1 MKNTYTI
8 AVFDC
13 CRGRTKKNERDR
25 GIDSEESKEPETG
38 NLKIIF
44 GCGPG
49 EAVATDSRL
58 SLNIEEEVRRHVEAH
73 GGVFKTLDNKRLKCM
88 DKKICTR
95 DDVC

>member
-8 AVFDC
+8 AVFDS
-13 CRGRTKKNERDR
+13 CRVKKKKDELSR

-49 EAVATDSRL
+49 DVVATDSRL
-58 SLNIEEEVRRHVEAH
+58 SLNIEEEVKRHVKAH
-73 GGVFKTLDNKRLKCM
+73 GGVFKTLDH
-88 DKKICTR
+88 
-95 DDVC
+95 

>member
-13 CRGRTKKNERDR
+13 CRVKTKKDEHSR
-25 GIDSEESKEPETG
+25 GDYSEESKEPETG

-49 EAVATDSRL
+49 ERVAIDSKL
-58 SLNIEEEVRRHVEAH
+58 S
-73 GGVFKTLDNKRLKCM
+73 
-88 DKKICTR
+88 
-95 DDVC
+95 

>member
-13 CRGRTKKNERDR
+13 CRVKTKKDDLSR
-25 GIDSEESKEPETG
+25 GINFEESKEPETG

-49 EAVATDSRL
+49 DEVAIDSRL
-58 SLNIEEEVRRHVEAH
+58 S
-73 GGVFKTLDNKRLKCM
+73 
-88 DKKICTR
+88 
-95 DDVC
+95 

>member
-13 CRGRTKKNERDR
+13 CRVKTKQDEHSRGNENE
-25 GIDSEESKEPETG
+25 GSKQAETG

-49 EAVATDSRL
+49 DAVAKESRL
-58 SLNIEEEVRRHVEAH
+58 SENIY
-73 GGVFKTLDNKRLKCM
+73 
-88 DKKICTR
+88 
-95 DDVC
+95 